1 MAFVE
6 IQFTDLE
13 FYEKLGGGAAGSVYR
28 AKWKSKD
35 KIVAVKK
42 LLELEKEVS
51 NLGGR
56 GWFCDVFIPSSQR
69 LKSSVLLVTGISFSF
84 SVPLQQNLIFRS
96 LQVRMGLWVGGA
108 NLLR

>member
-13 FYEKLGGGAAGSVYR
+13 FYEKLGGGAAGSVYK

-51 NLGGR
+51 NLGG
-56 GWFCDVFIPSSQR
+56 GFVMSLFPLFSKAEVLSSLSHRNIVQFFGAVTT
-69 LKSSVLLVTGISFSF
+69 KPNYSLVTGEKG
-84 SVPLQQNLIFRS
+84 V
-96 LQVRMGLWVGGA
+96 VGG
-108 NLLR
+108 RG

>member
-28 AKWKSKD
+28 AKWKGKD

-42 LLELEKEVS
+42 LLELEKEVR
-51 NLGGR
+51 R

-69 LKSSVLLVTGISFSF
+69 LKSSVLLVTGILFSF
-84 SVPLQQNLIFRS
+84 SVPLRQNLIIRS
-96 LQVRMGLWVGGA
+96 LQVGMGFWVGGA
-108 NLLR
+108 NLLH